1 MDAADFWVTM
11 TGPDG
16 ARRQG
21 PLSVMWPQRFEAGHP
36 SRSFPAYRG
45 QRNFT
50 GWYWSATCRGHVAY
64 ESWLERDH
72 LMRFDFDRE
81 MIAMAAQP
89 FALAWDDSVKGHLE
103 HTPDFF
109 VRRSDGTGLVVDV
122 RPDDRI
128 SERDAAK
135 FAGTRDACELVG
147 WRYERVGALEPVFA
161 ANLHWLAGFR
171 HARVMRE
178 ETAAALR
185 EVFVSGAGLLHG
197 ARAVGDPV
205 LVLPVLYHLLWC
217 QQLAVDLQ
225 AAVLSPSAWVS
236 QGRIGREGDGDAD
249 ASAAAVGG

>member
-1 MDAADFWVTM
+1 MDAADFWVTLI
-11 TGPDG
+11 GPDG

-21 PLSVMWPQRFEAGHP
+21 PLSVMWPRRFEVGRQ

-50 GWYWSATCRGHVAY
+50 GWYWSATCQGHVAY

-72 LMRFDFDRE
+72 LIRLDFDRATVA
-81 MIAMAAQP
+81 IAAQP
-89 FALAWDDSVKGHLE
+89 FTLGWDDGVVGHLE

-109 VRRSDGTGLVVDV
+109 VRRGDGTGLAVDV
-122 RPDDRI
+122 RPDERI
-128 SERDAAK
+128 SARDAAK
-135 FAGTRDACELVG
+135 FSGTRTACELVG
-147 WRYERVGALEPVFA
+147 WAYERVGVLDAVFA
-161 ANLHWLAGFR
+161 ANLRWLAGFR

-185 EVFVSGAGLLHG
+185 EVFAGGAGLWDG

-217 QQLAVDLQ
+217 QSLAVDLQ
-225 AAVLSPSAWVS
+225 AAVLSPSAWVT
-236 QGRIGREGDGDAD
+236 QGWIGREGDGDGD

>member
-1 MDAADFWVTM
+1 M